1 MAGARR
7 FEDLLAWQLASE
19 LSADVFKL
27 TDRPRVAR
35 DRKFCEQIE
44 AAAASPSANI
54 AEGFGRFSPR
64 EFARFLR
71 IARGSLFETRNHV
84 LKARAN
90 GYITDE
96 ESVGLLRLQ
105 SRATGAVTSLLRY
118 LDSYKGKAPTG
129 WDLPAPNPEPER

>member
-19 LSADVFKL
+19 LSEDVSTL
-27 TDRPRVAR
+27 TAKPRVAR

-44 AAAASPSANI
+44 AAAASPPANI

-71 IARGSLFETRNHV
+71 IARGSLLETRNHV
-84 LKARAN
+84 LKAKAN
-90 GYITDE
+90 GYITE
-96 ESVGLLRLQ
+96 AESAGLLRLQ
-105 SRATGAVTSLLRY
+105 SRATGAVTRLLRY
-118 LDSYKGKAPTG
+118 LDSCKGKAPAG
-129 WDLPAPNPEPER
+129 WDRPEPNLEP